1 MSEAPP
7 RRVLTKNRM
16 GWASERLGAVSELFV
31 EFAARA
37 GGPVLDV
44 GAGYGA
50 ASEAALRAGA
60 AAVIANDLEPRH
72 LEELEARL
80 GAAERG
86 RLRVKA
92 GRFPREIEF
101 EDGSL
106 WGAHAS
112 NVFHFLTPKQV
123 SEGMKKLARW
133 LRPGGRVFVQAATP
147 YQGVWAGFAEEYGR
161 RAERGERWPGLVEKV
176 SEYVAHRQRS
186 QMPRWI
192 HLLDDVVLRRE
203 AEAAGFEVERAW
215 LYRRADLPAGLRLD
229 GRETVGLVGVRRRLG

>member
-1 MSEAPP
+1 MSEAPA

-16 GWASERLGAVSELFV
+16 GWASERLGEVSELFV
-31 EFAARA
+31 ECAARA
-37 GGPVLDV
+37 GGPVLDL

-60 AAVIANDLEPRH
+60 SLVIANDLEREH
-72 LEELEARL
+72 LEALERRLGEGERARL
-80 GAAERG
+80 RC
-86 RLRVKA
+86 KS
-92 GRFPREIEF
+92 GRFPRQIEF

-106 WGAHAS
+106 WAAHAS
-112 NVFHFLTPKQV
+112 NVFHFLTPRQV
-123 SEGMKKLARW
+123 TEGMRKLARW
-133 LRPGGRVFVQAATP
+133 LRPGGRLFVQAATP

-161 RAERGERWPGLVEKV
+161 RVERGERWPGLMEKV
-176 SEYVAHRQRS
+176 SEYVSHRQRS

-215 LYRRADLPAGLRLD
+215 LYRRADLPVGLSLD
-229 GRETVGLVGVRRRLG
+229 GRETVGLAGVRR

>member
-1 MSEAPP
+1 MEGARP

-31 EFAARA
+31 ECAAQA

-44 GAGYGA
+44 GAGYGT

-60 AAVIANDLEPRH
+60 PEVIANDLERRH

-80 GAAERG
+80 SPEERR

-92 GRFPREIEF
+92 GRFPRQIEF

-106 WGAHAS
+106 WAAHAS
-112 NVFHFLTPKQV
+112 NVFHFLTPRQV
-123 SEGMKKLARW
+123 SEGMRKLARW

-147 YQGVWAGFAEEYGR
+147 YQGAWAGFAEEYLR
-161 RAERGERWPGLVEKV
+161 RVERGEAWPGLIEKV
-176 SEYVAHRQRS
+176 SEYVSHRQRS

-192 HLLDDVVLRRE
+192 HLLDDTVLRRE
-203 AEAAGFEVERAW
+203 AEAAGFTVERAW
-215 LYRRADLPAGLRLD
+215 LYQRADLPAGLRLD
-229 GRETVGLVGVRRRLG
+229 GRETVGLVGIRR

>member
-1 MSEAPP
+1 MRETPP

-16 GWASERLGAVSELFV
+16 GWASERLGEVSELFV
-31 EFAARA
+31 EFAAKA
-37 GGPVLDV
+37 GGPVLDL

-50 ASEAALRAGA
+50 ASEAAVRAGA
-60 AAVIANDLEPRH
+60 PMVIANDLERRH

-80 GAAERG
+80 GPEERV
-86 RLRVKA
+86 RLRTKT

-106 WGAHAS
+106 WAAHAS
-112 NVFHFLTPKQV
+112 NVFHFLTPRQV
-123 SEGMKKLARW
+123 SEGFRKLSRW
-133 LRPGGRVFVQAATP
+133 LRPGGRIFVQAATP
-147 YQGVWAGFAEEYGR
+147 YQGVWAGFAAEYGR
-161 RAERGERWPGLVEKV
+161 RVAGGNAWPGVVEKV
-176 SEYVAHRQRS
+176 SEYVTHRQRS

-215 LYRRADLPAGLRLD
+215 LYQRADLPVGLRLD
-229 GRETVGLVGVRRRLG
+229 GRETVGLVGAKRLG